1 MTPSMTT
8 NSLPDFETIF
18 RQIVGQT
25 TNDTNSPHDEEW
37 LSAGLA
43 YTDNNHQLLLEVL
56 CTSETRYHNRPQP
69 QQWESLKRK
78 LNQL

>member
-1 MTPSMTT
+1 MTLAITT

-18 RQIVGQT
+18 RQIVEKT
-25 TNDTNSPHDEEW
+25 TSDTNSPYSEEW

-43 YTDNNHQLLLEVL
+43 HTDNNHQLLLEVL
-56 CTSETRYHNRPQP
+56 CTSESRYQNRSKP

-78 LNQL
+78 LSQP